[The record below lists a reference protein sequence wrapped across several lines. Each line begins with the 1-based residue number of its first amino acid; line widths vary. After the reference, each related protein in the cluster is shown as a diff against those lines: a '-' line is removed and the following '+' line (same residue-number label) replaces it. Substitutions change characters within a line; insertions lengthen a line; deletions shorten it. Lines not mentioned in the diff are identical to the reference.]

1 MKKYIMSFLAA
12 LFTLTG
18 CYDLDRAPYDQLS
31 SSTFWQTEDQCKQG
45 LMGVYASLKNTD
57 LYGKMFMIDVNS
69 DVAAGYDQYEALQ
82 LGTCTPRT
90 GFLNGKWQN
99 GYNAIQRANLA
110 IRSIGEA
117 PIDEVPKNQML
128 GEARFL
134 RALIYFHLL
143 KDHLS
148 RFFNTKVQLAC
159 NEKGKGRI
167 TIPFTSEEELERLIG
182 LLDKLK

>member
-1 MKKYIMSFLAA
+1 ML
-12 LFTLTG
+12 
-18 CYDLDRAPYDQLS
+18 LDVICTCL
-31 SSTFWQTEDQCKQG
+31 
-45 LMGVYASLKNTD
+45 
-57 LYGKMFMIDVNS
+57 LYTSVNS
-69 DVAAGYDQYEALQ
+69 DIAAGYDQYEALQ

-143 KDHLS
+143 DYFGGLPIYDETTDLEKEFNNLLKDVYKRQAYRLS
-148 RFFNTKVQLAC
+148 VAENNRGISATF
-159 NEKGKGRI
+159 R
-167 TIPFTSEEELERLIG
+167 
-182 LLDKLK
+182 

>member
-18 CYDLDRAPYDQLS
+18 CYGLDRAPDDQLS

-90 GFLNGKWQN
+90 GTANGKTDTTPF
-99 GYNAIQRANLA
+99 
-110 IRSIGEA
+110 S
-117 PIDEVPKNQML
+117 VPTW
-128 GEARFL
+128 
-134 RALIYFHLL
+134 
-143 KDHLS
+143 LS
-148 RFFNTKVQLAC
+148 AA
-159 NEKGKGRI
+159 
-167 TIPFTSEEELERLIG
+167 SERL
-182 LLDKLK
+182 LLTKCLKTRCWVKPVFSVH